1 MQFVGLIPVCLEAVK
16 TEDITFELQKLTFI
30 TLKMLNIL
38 FCKNKRLRH
47 AKKLNINM
55 YQKIC
60 GLIVSSE
67 RKLKVLMKTV

>member
-1 MQFVGLIPVCLEAVK
+1 MQFVGLLPVCLEAVK

-30 TLKMLNIL
+30 ILKMLNIM

-47 AKKLNINM
+47 AKKLNIN
-55 YQKIC
+55 IC

-67 RKLKVLMKTV
+67 RKLKVLTKTV